1 MEGNRSYQRSFTRKT
16 QPQLGR
22 TLQDHVMVEEGHL
35 PPRDAGRTKTS
46 TPIEHRASSEI
57 LPVEVMDGDVSLFHS
72 LFNFTTTSFLFGQV
86 FATIIFSTPF
96 KPKGAGTFL

>member
-1 MEGNRSYQRSFTRKT
+1 MEGNRSYQRSFTRKA
-16 QPQLGR
+16 QPQLGK

-57 LPVEVMDGDVSLFHS
+57 LPVDVMDGDVSLFHS
-72 LFNFTTTSFLFGQV
+72 LFNFTTTSFLFFKTS
-86 FATIIFSTPF
+86 FATI
-96 KPKGAGTFL
+96 FLVSF